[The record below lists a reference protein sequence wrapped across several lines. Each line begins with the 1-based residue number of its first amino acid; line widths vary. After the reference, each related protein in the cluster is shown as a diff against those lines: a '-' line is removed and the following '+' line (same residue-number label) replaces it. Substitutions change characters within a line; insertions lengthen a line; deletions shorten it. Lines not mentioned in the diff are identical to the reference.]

1 MSVAAEADGLAGGLV
16 EVSQSEWPSEQSTRK
31 FVTCPAQTSPVQ
43 AISEL
48 DEISKGMET
57 TRDAPHLAGAAS
69 QSMFRQP
76 TICSMNEGPY
86 CRMNACSNTETCKT
100 DSKGLRTG
108 TCPRYR
114 LCQLGRWA
122 VLLIASRRK
131 VLGSFCSAIRIA
143 IASEPP
149 LRARVC
155 AAPQGTRPKAQHQ
168 KLGCHEKWLQSPQPT
183 MARPTFFDLKPQ

>member
-1 MSVAAEADGLAGGLV
+1 M
-16 EVSQSEWPSEQSTRK
+16 P
-31 FVTCPAQTSPVQ
+31 CPAQPSPGHLTAGRDQQRNGVHT
-43 AISEL
+43 
-48 DEISKGMET
+48 GRT
-57 TRDAPHLAGAAS
+57 TLRAGAAS
-69 QSMFRQP
+69 QSVFRQP
-76 TICSMNEGPY
+76 TTCSTNEGLS
-86 CRMNACSNTETCKT
+86 CRMNACSYTERRARPTRKT
-100 DSKGLRTG
+100 ARQGRRTG
-108 TCPRYR
+108 TSPRYR
-114 LCQLGRWA
+114 LCQPCRWA